1 VKSPAPRKGLAWTLA
16 SIAGVAVLVL
26 FAFLVRVPEAP
37 PAGPAPRP
45 PTVGLVNP
53 VVITETMLQDPTPLF
68 LPTEFNSSRIDYV
81 PREPS
86 GAFAGF
92 PPKMTFSDV
101 ALELHLPPP
110 VAVPATPADA
120 LAGDPPGAP
129 FIGFDRGDPVVEPV
143 SPRAAYIEIVEAGT
157 GRSVLGTPVGDAHPP
172 ASSVPWQPMEFIA
185 AVDSSGLVGP
195 VVPTTRSGVA
205 DVDAYF
211 GHYLADTLR
220 VGQRL
225 APGFYRIIVG
235 P

>member
-1 VKSPAPRKGLAWTLA
+1 VKPQSARKGLAWLLA
-16 SIAGVAVLVL
+16 SVAGVLVL
-26 FAFLVRVPEAP
+26 MWFMFLVRVPEAP
-37 PAGPAPRP
+37 VLTQEPRP

-101 ALELHLPPP
+101 ELELHLPPP
-110 VAVPATPADA
+110 VEVPTTPADA

-129 FIGFDRGDPVVEPV
+129 FIGFDRPDPVVELL
-143 SPRAAYIEIVEAGT
+143 SPRAAYVEIVDAGT
-157 GRSVLGTPVGDAHPP
+157 GRSVFGTPVTDARPP
-172 ASSVPWQPMEFIA
+172 ASSIPWQPMEFMA

-195 VVPTTRSGVA
+195 VVPTTRSGVG

-211 GHYLADTLR
+211 GRYLAETLR

>member
-1 VKSPAPRKGLAWTLA
+1 MAWTLA
-16 SIAGVAVLVL
+16 CVTGVIVLAW
-26 FAFLVRVPEAP
+26 FAFLVRIPVPPVRAP
-37 PAGPAPRP
+37 ADRP
-45 PTVGLVNP
+45 LTVGLVNP

-68 LPTEFNSSRIDYV
+68 LPTEFNSSRIDYI

-101 ALELHLPPP
+101 ELELHLPPP
-110 VAVPATPADA
+110 TAVPATPADA

-129 FIGFDRGDPVVEPV
+129 FIGFERADPVLEPI

-157 GRSVLGTPVGDAHPP
+157 GKSVFGTPVTDAHPP
-172 ASSVPWQPMEFIA
+172 VSLIPWQPMEFIA
-185 AVDSSGLVGP
+185 AVDASGLVGP
-195 VVPTTRSGVA
+195 VVPTTRSGVG

-211 GHYLADTLR
+211 GRYLSDTLR

>member
-1 VKSPAPRKGLAWTLA
+1 MAWTLA
-16 SIAGVAVLVL
+16 SVTGVIVLVWL
-26 FAFLVRVPEAP
+26 AFLVRIPEAP
-37 PAGPAPRP
+37 PAKLADRP
-45 PTVGLVNP
+45 HSVGLVNP

-92 PPKMTFSDV
+92 APKMTFSDV
-101 ALELHLPPP
+101 ELELHLPPAM
-110 VAVPATPADA
+110 VVPATPADA

-129 FIGFDRGDPVVEPV
+129 FIGFGRPDPVVEPIA
-143 SPRAAYIEIVEAGT
+143 PRSAYVEIIEAGS
-157 GRSVLGTPVGDAHPP
+157 GRSVFGTPVADAHPP
-172 ASSVPWQPMEFIA
+172 VSSVPWQPMEFIA

-195 VVPTTRSGVA
+195 VVPTTRSGVGE
-205 DVDAYF
+205 VDAYF
-211 GHYLADTLR
+211 GLYLAETLR